1 LGYHITTS
9 GICPLTSKLEA
20 IQQIKP
26 PKTLKQLCS
35 LLGLI
40 DYYHNIWKQRSHI
53 LFPLTES
60 TKAPR
65 GSKSFK
71 WEEAQDK
78 AFQEIKKLISKN
90 TMLIFPDFNK
100 VFEIHTDASDYQI
113 GSVISQDQ
121 KPIAFYSKN

>member
-1 LGYHITTS
+1 V
-9 GICPLTSKLEA
+9 EA
-20 IQQIKP
+20 IQQLKP
-26 PKTLKQLCS
+26 PKTLKQLLS
-35 LLGLI
+35 LLWLI
-40 DYYHNIWKQRSHI
+40 NYYRDMCKQRSHI
-53 LFPLTES
+53 LTLLTEL
-60 TKAPR
+60 TKVPR

-100 VFEIHTDASDYQI
+100 VFEIHTDAFDYQL

-121 KPIAFYSKN
+121 KSIALYCKKLTAT